1 MRIEAYIKTLK
12 FFRGW
17 EGVQDM
23 KRKSTLLGI
32 VAVLALS
39 QSSQAEETA
48 NGAASPSKSILTSTI
63 SCNGYPN
70 VPLTKDQEQAL
81 PMQTIA
87 TLECGQQVTVLSDMD
102 AYTVNVV
109 TQDGVNGYVAR
120 MYLSFPTRK
129 RVDAATALPGEN
141 ATVSNG
147 IARWQSGGKGSAQF
161 RSGSESVESLTANGV
176 TVQVSLQDTGWKM
189 RANVA
194 VVNSNKQAVYVLP
207 RLVSLDELAPLI
219 KPLRYQDPS
228 QVAKAATHQ
237 LLWTSANAA
246 PSLSAQ
252 SQRSS
257 NAAAPELTSVSFK
270 LPPTDPSP
278 NYLAQHQILEETAA
292 KNQSALVDLTR
303 EIKSL
308 SLQECTLKTGEKVA
322 GAVWFDRDAKSSQVL
337 LRVPVG
343 GVIFEF
349 PLSFNHE
356 K

>member
-1 MRIEAYIKTLK
+1 MI
-12 FFRGW
+12 
-17 EGVQDM
+17 
-23 KRKSTLLGI
+23 RKSTLLGL

-48 NGAASPSKSILTSTI
+48 NGAASLSQSILTSTI

-70 VPLTKDQEQAL
+70 VPMTKDQEQAL

-87 TLECGQQVTVLSDMD
+87 TLECGQVVTVLSTMD

-109 TQDGVNGYVAR
+109 TPDGMNGYVAR

-129 RVDAATALPGEN
+129 RVDTGAPLPGEN
-141 ATVSNG
+141 AAVSNG
-147 IARWQSGGKGSAQF
+147 IARWQSGSKGSVQF
-161 RSGSESVESLTANGV
+161 RSGSESVVSLTANGV

-194 VVNSNKQAVYVLP
+194 VVNSNKRPVYVLP
-207 RLVSLDELAPLI
+207 RLVSLDEVAPLI
-219 KPLRYQDPS
+219 KPLRYEDPS

-252 SQRSS
+252 SQRTSVSS
-257 NAAAPELTSVSFK
+257 GSEFTAVSFK
-270 LPPTDPSP
+270 LPPADPSP

-308 SLQECTLKTGEKVA
+308 SLHECTLKSGEKVA
-322 GAVWFDRDAKSSQVL
+322 GAVWFDRDAKSSQLL

-343 GVIFEF
+343 DVIFEF
-349 PLSFNHE
+349 PLSFNHQ

>member
-1 MRIEAYIKTLK
+1 M
-12 FFRGW
+12 
-17 EGVQDM
+17 V
-23 KRKSTLLGI
+23 RKSTLLGI
-32 VAVLALS
+32 VVTLALS
-39 QSSQAEETA
+39 QSSRA
-48 NGAASPSKSILTSTI
+48 NESAAPAASPSMSILTSTV

-70 VPLTKDQEQAL
+70 VPMTKDQQQAL

-87 TLECGQQVTVLSDMD
+87 TLECGEVVTVLSDMD

-109 TQDGVNGYVAR
+109 TADGVNGYVAR
-120 MYLSFPTRK
+120 MYLTFPTRK
-129 RVDAATALPGEN
+129 RINAAPLPGEN

-147 IARWQSGGKGSAQF
+147 IARWQSGGKGSVQF
-161 RSGSESVESLTANGV
+161 RSGSELVESLTANGV

-194 VVNSNKQAVYVLP
+194 VVNSNKQAIYVLP
-207 RLVSLDELAPLI
+207 KLVSLDELAPLI

-237 LLWTSANAA
+237 LLWTSASAA
-246 PSLSAQ
+246 PSLNVQ
-252 SQRSS
+252 SQRASGFS
-257 NAAAPELTSVSFK
+257 GSELAAVSFK
-270 LPPTDPSP
+270 LPAADPSP
-278 NYLAQHQILEETAA
+278 NYLAQHQVLEETAA

-303 EIKSL
+303 EIKAL
-308 SLQECTLKTGEKVA
+308 SLHECTLKTGEKTA
-322 GAVWFDRDAKSSQVL
+322 GAVWFDRDAKSSHLL
-337 LRVPVG
+337 LRVPVD

>member
-1 MRIEAYIKTLK
+1 MI
-12 FFRGW
+12 
-17 EGVQDM
+17 
-23 KRKSTLLGI
+23 RKSTLLGI
-32 VAVLALS
+32 VVVLALS

-48 NGAASPSKSILTSTI
+48 NGAASLSKSILTSTI

-176 TVQVSLQDTGWKM
+176 TVQISLQDTGWKM

-257 NAAAPELTSVSFK
+257 GAAATELTSVSFK

-308 SLQECTLKTGEKVA
+308 SLQECTLKTSEKVA
-322 GAVWFDRDAKSSQVL
+322 GAVWFDRDAKSSQLL

>member
-1 MRIEAYIKTLK
+1 MI
-12 FFRGW
+12 
-17 EGVQDM
+17 
-23 KRKSTLLGI
+23 RKSTLFGI
-32 VAVLALS
+32 VAALALS
-39 QSSQAEETA
+39 QPSQAEETA
-48 NGAASPSKSILTSTI
+48 NGAALSGKSVLTSTI

-70 VPLTKDQEQAL
+70 VPMTKDPEQSL
-81 PMQTIA
+81 PMQMIA
-87 TLECGQQVTVLSDMD
+87 TLECGEQVTVLSDMD

-109 TQDGVNGYVAR
+109 TEDGKNGFVAR
-120 MYLSFPTRK
+120 MYLTYPTRK
-129 RVDAATALPGEN
+129 RVDSAPLPGEN
-141 ATVSNG
+141 AAISNG
-147 IARWQSGGKGSAQF
+147 IVRWQSGSKGSAQF

-194 VVNSNKQAVYVLP
+194 VVNSSKQGIYVLP
-207 RLVSLDELAPLI
+207 RLVSLDEVAPLI

-246 PSLSAQ
+246 PSLNAL

-257 NAAAPELTSVSFK
+257 GATASEFTAVSFK
-270 LPPTDPSP
+270 LPPADPSP

-292 KNQSALVDLTR
+292 RNQSALVDLTR

-308 SLQECTLKTGEKVA
+308 SLQECTLKSGEKVA
-322 GAVWFDRDAKSSQVL
+322 GAVWFDRDAKSSQLV
-337 LRVPVG
+337 LRVPVDG
-343 GVIFEF
+343 LIFEF

>member
-1 MRIEAYIKTLK
+1 MI
-12 FFRGW
+12 
-17 EGVQDM
+17 
-23 KRKSTLLGI
+23 RKSTLLGI
-32 VAVLALS
+32 VAVLALG
-39 QSSQAEETA
+39 QSSQADEA
-48 NGAASPSKSILTSTI
+48 VNGAGSPSMSVLTSTI

-70 VPLTKDQEQAL
+70 VPMTKDQEQAL

-109 TQDGVNGYVAR
+109 TLDGMNGYVAR

-129 RVDAATALPGEN
+129 RVDAAAQLPGEN
-141 ATVSNG
+141 AAVSNG
-147 IARWQSGGKGSAQF
+147 IARWQSGSKGSVQF

-194 VVNSNKQAVYVLP
+194 VVNSNKRAVYVLP

-228 QVAKAATHQ
+228 KVAKAATHQ
-237 LLWTSANAA
+237 PLWTSANAS
-246 PSLSAQ
+246 PSLNAL
-252 SQRSS
+252 SQR
-257 NAAAPELTSVSFK
+257 TSGSTGSEFTAVSFK
-270 LPPTDPSP
+270 LPPADPSP

-308 SLQECTLKTGEKVA
+308 SLQECTLKSGEKVA
-322 GAVWFDRDAKSSQVL
+322 GAVWFDRDAKSSQLL
-337 LRVPVG
+337 LRVPVDG
-343 GVIFEF
+343 IIFEF

>member
-1 MRIEAYIKTLK
+1 M
-12 FFRGW
+12 
-17 EGVQDM
+17 V
-23 KRKSTLLGI
+23 RKSTLLGI
-32 VAVLALS
+32 VAALALS

-48 NGAASPSKSILTSTI
+48 NGAASPSKSVLTSTI

-70 VPLTKDQEQAL
+70 VSMTKDQEQSL

-87 TLECGQQVTVLSDMD
+87 TLECGEQVTVLSDMD
-102 AYTVNVV
+102 AYTVNVL
-109 TQDGVNGYVAR
+109 TLDGKNGYVAR
-120 MYLSFPTRK
+120 MYLTYPTRK
-129 RVDAATALPGEN
+129 HVDAAALPGEN
-141 ATVSNG
+141 AAVSNG
-147 IARWQSGGKGSAQF
+147 IVRWQSGAKGSAQF

-176 TVQVSLQDTGWKM
+176 TVQISLQDTGWKM

-194 VVNSNKQAVYVLP
+194 VVNSSKQAVYVLP
-207 RLVSLDELAPLI
+207 RLVSLDEVAPLI

-246 PSLSAQ
+246 PSLNAQ
-252 SQRSS
+252 AQRSS
-257 NAAAPELTSVSFK
+257 GSLAPELTAVSFK
-270 LPPTDPSP
+270 LPPADPSP

-308 SLQECTLKTGEKVA
+308 SLQECTLKSGEKVA
-322 GAVWFDRDAKSSQVL
+322 GAVWFDRDAKSSQLV
-337 LRVPVG
+337 LRVPVDG
-343 GVIFEF
+343 LIFEF
-349 PLSFNHE
+349 PLSINHE

>member
-1 MRIEAYIKTLK
+1 M
-12 FFRGW
+12 
-17 EGVQDM
+17 
-23 KRKSTLLGI
+23 
-32 VAVLALS
+32 
-39 QSSQAEETA
+39 
-48 NGAASPSKSILTSTI
+48 
-63 SCNGYPN
+63 
-70 VPLTKDQEQAL
+70 TKDQEQSL

-87 TLECGQQVTVLSDMD
+87 TLECGQVVTVLSDMD

-109 TQDGVNGYVAR
+109 TQDGMNGYVAR
-120 MYLSFPTRK
+120 MYLTYPTRK
-129 RVDAATALPGEN
+129 HVDATALAAEN
-141 ATVSNG
+141 AAVSNG
-147 IARWQSGGKGSAQF
+147 IARWQSGSKGSAQF
-161 RSGSESVESLTANGV
+161 RAGSETVESLTANGV
-176 TVQVSLQDTGWKM
+176 TVQISLQDTGWKM

-194 VVNSNKQAVYVLP
+194 VVNSNKQSVYVLP
-207 RLVSLDELAPLI
+207 KMVSLDEVAPLI

-246 PSLSAQ
+246 PSLNAQ
-252 SQRSS
+252 AQRASGS
-257 NAAAPELTSVSFK
+257 AAPELTAVSFK
-270 LPPTDPSP
+270 LPPADPSP

-308 SLQECTLKTGEKVA
+308 SLQECTLKSGEKVA
-322 GAVWFDRDAKSSQVL
+322 GAVWFDRDAKSSQLL

-343 GVIFEF
+343 GLIFEF